1 MDEAFLSRIDEHM
14 RRGSELMEQIR
25 AEHELHRKQ
34 AAEADARYQEQIEL
48 TRQEVQITREV
59 VRRNEIAFQAN
70 SRLNAELVGAV
81 VDVRDTVREVRADLR
96 ELGAE
101 VRAQTEAI
109 FRMLD
114 RFDGGS
120 EPAGA

>member
-1 MDEAFLSRIDEHM
+1 MDDPLLSRIDEHM
-14 RRGSELMEQIR
+14 RRSNELVAQIR
-25 AEHELHRKQ
+25 AEW
-34 AAEADARYQEQIEL
+34 ARSEERYRE
-48 TRQEVQITREV
+48 EVQITREV
-59 VRRNEIAFQAN
+59 VRRNELAFHEN
-70 SRLNAELVGAV
+70 SRLNAELVE
-81 VDVRDTVREVRADLR
+81 RVREIGVDLR

-114 RFDGGS
+114 RFEGGS